1 MVLPT
6 NAKQMFRYGA
16 GNLVGMEGKG
26 APVDVSS
33 FPPEVH
39 DVLRF
44 AIDNAQKAGRTQVMY
59 GDYPPLADGSSA
71 ADYVKGIRED
81 SDYADMAFRSFTD
94 PVFEAVTTLGAFGA
108 RPDGQGGWAIN
119 DTFDFT
125 ETEGV
130 GKEDAY
136 SDVRKRLGG
145 EDQKYNF
152 DFTGSIPM
160 SEEQIANQPTEF
172 NVDNPQPMA
181 RPDLQQTTLVGT
193 ETPAPQAEPLV
204 LEDRPE
210 PPPTEELQPG
220 EIKLKV
226 AQPEP
231 EPSAASVAPKGEV
244 EVNELADLPI
254 EPATPVAPKGEVEVN
269 ELADL
274 PIEPATPVAPK
285 GEVEVNEL
293 ADLPEQRPEPAA
305 PKPAAPAPAA
315 PAAPAPA
322 VARQQPIYT
331 RTQTQP
337 VQFTQHDVAV
347 AAAMNFNNP
356 DALARAGEFSSI
368 IPNVPG
374 APATLGEVFSRSV
387 GAANESL
394 VSDYNYFAA
403 LGNAL
408 VGDDEGYDARI
419 RSAKMF
425 ESIAADATAGFE
437 SFEEFLDQPTFG
449 GFVTQVVAATGQVVP
464 SAATTITAA
473 LGTGAVAALA
483 ASGAPAIAAGGLLS
497 AGSLAMAKHLATKT
511 GLRQLRGEA
520 LDAAQKNVLNASFN
534 AAKALPQFSRKKAFT
549 RGATAGA
556 FAAEYPMM
564 TGAIGA
570 ELEESQVDVTPE
582 TAFASF
588 LGGVPLAGVGVFGEK
603 LVVENLAKV
612 ALKEGGE
619 AAGKAGTRNIFRDY
633 ASAVLAAAGKSGATE
648 LATEVVQ
655 EGSLVAL
662 RSNID
667 DQFTAQDAQLR
678 LAQAAFA
685 GFFGGA
691 GLGGAG
697 GTVAQT
703 VRTAKDMLSR
713 QRQSYESALATMQA
727 TNASF
732 GGTAPESMV
741 DLSAQINAVADPTYG
756 KQAAWIPESNGRVS
770 EIDSQIQEDNA
781 VTEITLPNGSKVF
794 AARVPGVGTIIS
806 KTNEGAQ
813 AVVDSKAADGVL
825 ATVLGYSDVK
835 PDGAD
840 RAVIV
845 KNSQG
850 AVIWEQATDS
860 EGQEAAERAAQQ
872 VAGATGS
879 IDAVTIEQALKDR
892 KTRYDEEQTREMQFD
907 EQEARDAGMSIIE
920 EDDAGLPV
928 EEQVADFAIP
938 RTETRN
944 PDFDERFQRLLDA
957 VPVERIQEFQD
968 LKDSMSD
975 SALNFILDAVEND
988 PEFEYFFTEVD
999 GRLAVARIQTGL
1011 GMESGNARDAVQFVI
1026 QNSRKLDK
1034 RKPRFLNISMPDGST
1049 IPTTLPLLVSAGKRL
1064 NVRSR
1069 EGLVGDGMNE
1079 VQSARQGLIRIM
1091 KELAQRGYTVNL
1103 RDGRPLTL
1111 TPADLRTADTNS
1123 ARAMAAAGIDGLP
1136 SITGAGGRSIGL
1148 AEIIGARD
1156 PQPAPTRSEQNQA
1169 RSSRKAGE
1177 RAVQK
1182 FDRARERR
1190 RAELTDDNVAPD
1202 TIEDI
1207 LAREFPEATRQ
1218 QIGRDAARD
1227 AELSFDPDRLEG
1239 QSLDPEDDPL
1249 LNPEAR
1255 ARQDAE
1261 QRGVFTGEAADSE
1274 SERIAAVRAGQ
1285 EPDSARPNVYSRIL
1299 IEDMPKPQGTS
1310 TRAPNRQQRR
1320 ASKKAPSVVVNN
1332 GLPPIAGRILGT
1344 AMKLF
1349 SFSKTVH
1356 VISLSDL
1363 KANQAKYTEGKYAN
1377 IAGWLEATVTRMDE
1391 NPTQGRYLPTED
1403 AHVIVLNDTNVEA
1416 GTATDALL
1424 GTVLAHEVGHIVFQE
1439 EYDNLM
1445 AGPKNEARR
1454 KMLWEAFKKNLENMD
1469 TIPDQYDL
1477 TKEGF
1482 EEWYADQ
1489 VAAYVYDKSKS
1500 AKTGADSYFKSIAKK
1515 LRDFFTQVNRMLGG
1529 RVTQDATFAEYMD
1542 GVVGAH
1548 TANRKSIISDSDG
1561 RVLGMAEK
1569 LGVREMVQ
1577 EIQAQD
1583 WFNSFK
1589 GNYEQLVQRIMRSPT
1604 YKWFSK
1610 WLATSTGYLRDLG
1623 PVGEEL
1629 AQFFDN
1635 KSQSLEETGFHQAKL
1650 ITFNRFT
1657 RRLGAIFALDTTT
1670 SEKDWA
1676 SPEVQDV
1683 LLLAEDESVTDADLA
1698 ARTLSDRTDDAAKK
1712 ALEVRG
1718 LFSEIFDDYITN
1730 KATGNTWFAIRKRQ
1744 NYAPRMLDF
1753 VKIEQNPEAFT
1764 EFLRQ
1769 QGVDQARIDMVM
1781 ESLASSEMSEDI
1793 TNGVQQEDGL
1803 TESEKIAKYR
1813 KQISGREA
1821 RLSPSPD
1828 QAAVRG
1834 ALDQTIKDRKA
1845 RLSPGMDQA
1854 AARALQDIA
1863 TADMRNAISGDEN
1876 GFLVPPGLAMIQYFH
1891 QVTRKVEF
1899 ERRGGFDHIA
1909 SLIDQLPEE
1918 ERGFVDTIVQGNL
1931 GKRGQ
1936 GMNSH
1941 WRTFNSIAAVHTVAT
1956 TLLFTVFAS
1965 VTDLAGI
1972 ATRMKEFDNFDE
1984 FLKFAKI
1991 GGQAFRQS
1999 YKKDGMFDRLYDWAG
2014 FETDREMID
2023 FAGDVGTVSMEALDN
2038 MFISVGELDF
2048 ADAWAR
2054 KSMSTFFDYTGLQ
2067 WYTRATRVFATKM
2080 GERFIIRSATKDN
2093 FTARDER
2100 YLSELGLTR
2109 EQVLENYNV
2118 ETDTLDLYR
2127 PNADAVSKAIARFAE
2142 EAIIRPNP
2150 AQRPS
2155 WANNPYLTIVWQLK
2169 SYFYAYGKT
2178 VIGGIGREVK
2188 NRYNEDG
2195 DFQGGA
2201 ATLLLAAGF
2210 MIPLTMVG
2218 LEMREYMKYGIQAL
2232 LPGIDASGSTFRSD
2246 YMDNG
2251 EYMWEIFNRSGI
2263 LGPLSIGVT
2272 SVESLKWE
2280 GLAGPLISNIPFVD
2294 AFDDTFMDGDW
2305 NRPIPVLNNIQ

>member
-1 MVLPT
+1 MGNQHTLFLKGLAASALPGEQTFTNDDFTPEYVAAVGEAVNHYYGPGQSDLKSKHADKVQRGTIDYAMVNDYFGLDTVFEDYNINTIGDEIKVTLGEASVRRDGDNFIIDDVYDFSNVGGYGSIP
-6 NAKQMFRYGA
+6 AKIA
-16 GNLVGMEGKG
+16 GSESIGEAIYKTARTVGGIRMAEN
-26 APVDVSS
+26 P
-33 FPPEVH
+33 
-39 DVLRF
+39 
-44 AIDNAQKAGRTQVMY
+44 
-59 GDYPPLADGSSA
+59 DGSS
-71 ADYVKGIRED
+71 KE
-81 SDYADMAFRSFTD
+81 
-94 PVFEAVTTLGAFGA
+94 EASRVQLTI
-108 RPDGQGGWAIN
+108 PAIG
-119 DTFDFT
+119 F
-125 ETEGV
+125 
-130 GKEDAY
+130 
-136 SDVRKRLGG
+136 
-145 EDQKYNF
+145 
-152 DFTGSIPM
+152 
-160 SEEQIANQPTEF
+160 SEPESRF
-172 NVDNPQPMA
+172 NVDNPEPMP
-181 RPDLQQTTLVGT
+181 RPDRQQTTLVGR
-193 ETPAPQAEPLV
+193 ETPEVKPEPVELEDKPQPIDNATPVPPRGEVERRELEPLAEPEPEAATPVPPRGEVETKELGELPEERKERAPQPTAAPAPSQQQVQYTRAPAPQAQ
-204 LEDRPE
+204 RSPE
-210 PPPTEELQPG
+210 WYEIAAQAAFELSQPDALQAVVDLYDPQPT
-220 EIKLKV
+220 
-226 AQPEP
+226 
-231 EPSAASVAPKGEV
+231 
-244 EVNELADLPI
+244 D
-254 EPATPVAPKGEVEVN
+254 T
-269 ELADL
+269 
-274 PIEPATPVAPK
+274 
-285 GEVEVNEL
+285 
-293 ADLPEQRPEPAA
+293 
-305 PKPAAPAPAA
+305 PAPA
-315 PAAPAPA
+315 
-322 VARQQPIYT
+322 
-331 RTQTQP
+331 
-337 VQFTQHDVAV
+337 D
-347 AAAMNFNNP
+347 
-356 DALARAGEFSSI
+356 
-368 IPNVPG
+368 
-374 APATLGEVFSRSV
+374 LGEVF
-387 GAANESL
+387 GAGVAAGNEQ
-394 VSDYNYFAA
+394 VVADFNYLAA
-403 LGNAL
+403 LGNA
-408 VGDDEGYDARI
+408 VIGDEEGRDSRL
-419 RSAKMF
+419 RRAKLF
-425 ESIAADATAGFE
+425 ESISADAMSGIQEF
-437 SFEEFLDQPTFG
+437 SDFLEEPTFSGFFEQVVSSIGQVTAPAVGTIATAVATG
-449 GFVTQVVAATGQVVP
+449 GVAALSQMGGTALLRNGGTQVVKKMVND
-464 SAATTITAA
+464 SAAK
-473 LGTGAVAALA
+473 LGRGEVFDTVEKEFMDVTYDYMKTFRRGAV
-483 ASGAPAIAAGGLLS
+483 G
-497 AGSLAMAKHLATKT
+497 
-511 GLRQLRGEA
+511 
-520 LDAAQKNVLNASFN
+520 
-534 AAKALPQFSRKKAFT
+534 
-549 RGATAGA
+549 GA
-556 FAAEYPMM
+556 FASEYPQI
-564 TGAIGA
+564 TGQIGA
-570 ELEESQVDVTPE
+570 ELDDADVE
-582 TAFASF
+582 ITAERALGAF
-588 LGGVPLAGVGVFGEK
+588 LGGVPLSAVGVAGETVVANAILKMARKKAAESGQKGIYAEFAENVGK
-603 LVVENLAKV
+603 LVV
-612 ALKEGGE
+612 GGGLTE
-619 AAGKAGTRNIFRDY
+619 AGT
-633 ASAVLAAAGKSGATE
+633 E
-648 LATEVVQ
+648 LVQ
-655 EGSLVAL
+655 EGAMVGL
-662 RSNID
+662 RNVID
-667 DQFTAQDAQLR
+667 PNYTAEQSQLR
-678 LAQAAFA
+678 LSQAAFS
-685 GFFGGA
+685 GFFAGA
-691 GLGGAG
+691 GIAGPGAAVSS
-697 GTVAQT
+697 TLQAANRMVERKNQAFAN
-703 VRTAKDMLSR
+703 AKLN
-713 QRQSYESALATMQA
+713 QEEYNSA
-727 TNASF
+727 
-732 GGTAPESMV
+732 GTAPESIR
-741 DLSAQINAVADPTYG
+741 DLSAQINTAADPNSP
-756 KQAAWIPESNGRVS
+756 KQAAWIPARSGAVT
-770 EIDSQIQEDNA
+770 EIDSQIEADN
-781 VTEITLPNGSKVF
+781 TTTQIRTPDGKSVF
-794 AARVPGVGTIIS
+794 AARIPGEGTIIS
-806 KTNEGAQ
+806 TRKDIVDSVIMGNASEAVLADALGYSASRPANSDRVVRVKDSNGNIIHEEATNEAG
-813 AVVDSKAADGVL
+813 SKAAV
-825 ATVLGYSDVK
+825 V
-835 PDGAD
+835 
-840 RAVIV
+840 
-845 KNSQG
+845 
-850 AVIWEQATDS
+850 
-860 EGQEAAERAAQQ
+860 AAELI
-872 VAGATGS
+872 AGSTGS
-879 IDAVTIEQALKDR
+879 VDTVSPQQGLKDR
-892 KTRYDEEQTREMQFD
+892 KARYDEEQTREMQFD

-1299 IEDMPKPQGTS
+1299 IEDMPTPQGTT

-1416 GTATDALL
+1416 GAATDALL

-1561 RVLGMAEK
+1561 RVLGMVEK
-1569 LGVREMVQ
+1569 IGIREMVQ
-1577 EIQAQD
+1577 EIQAQE

-1589 GNYEQLVQRIMRSPT
+1589 GNYQQLTQRIMRSPT

-1610 WLATSTGYLRDLG
+1610 WLSSTDGYLRELG
-1623 PVGEEL
+1623 PAGEEL
-1629 AQFFDN
+1629 AKIFYN
-1635 KSQSLEETGFHQAKL
+1635 RSQSLEETGFHQAK
-1650 ITFNRFT
+1650 TVMFNRFVSE
-1657 RRLGAIFALDTTT
+1657 LGKVFGLDITAD
-1670 SEKDWA
+1670 EKTWA
-1676 SPEVQDV
+1676 DPEIEEA
-1683 LLLAEDESVTDADLA
+1683 LLLAEDETVTDADLA
-1698 ARTLSDRTDDAAKK
+1698 ARTDDAAKK
-1712 ALEVRG
+1712 AARVRK
-1718 LFSEIFDDYITN
+1718 LFSSIFDTYITN
-1730 KATGNTWFAIRKRQ
+1730 KDTGNPWFAIRKRQ

-1753 VKIEQNPEAFT
+1753 VAIEENPEGFI

-1769 QGVDQARIDMVM
+1769 QGIDQGRINLIM
-1781 ESLASSEMSEDI
+1781 ESLALSEMSEDI
-1793 TNGVQQEDGL
+1793 ANDVQQEGDL
-1803 TESEKIAKYR
+1803 TEAE
-1813 KQISGREA
+1813 
-1821 RLSPSPD
+1821 
-1828 QAAVRG
+1828 QAA
-1834 ALDQTIKDRKA
+1834 KDRKA

-1854 AARALQDIA
+1854 AARALQDIP
-1863 TADMRNAISGDEN
+1863 TSVLREN

-1899 ERRGGFDHIA
+1899 ERRGGFDRIA
-1909 SLIDQLPEE
+1909 NLIDQLPEE
-1918 ERGFVDTIVQGNL
+1918 DRGTVDTIVQGNL

-1936 GMNSH
+1936 GMSSN

-1965 VTDLAGI
+1965 VTDLAGV
-1972 ATRMKEFDNFDE
+1972 ATRMKEFDNLQDYWKE
-1984 FLKFAKI
+1984 ALHAGRESVRK
-1991 GGQAFRQS
+1991 GGR
-1999 YKKDGMFDRLYDWAG
+1999 FDRVYDWAG
-2014 FETDREMID
+2014 FESDRERIE
-2023 FAGDVGTVSMEALDN
+2023 FARDVGVVSMEALDN

-2054 KSMSTFFDYTGLQ
+2054 KAMSKFFDLTGLQ
-2067 WYTRATRVFATKM
+2067 WYTRATRIFATKM
-2080 GERFIIRSATKDN
+2080 GEKFIIRSATKEN
-2093 FTARDER
+2093 FGSREER

-2109 EQVLENYNV
+2109 EQVLENYNA
-2118 ETDTLDLYR
+2118 ETETLNLYG
-2127 PNADAVSKAIARFAE
+2127 PNADLISKAIARFSE

-2150 AQRPS
+2150 AERPS
-2155 WANNPYLTIVWQLK
+2155 WANNPYLTAVWQLK

-2178 VIGGIGREVK
+2178 VIGGIGREIN
-2188 NRYNEDG
+2188 NRYSEDG
-2195 DFQGGA
+2195 SFEGGA
-2201 ATLLLAAGF
+2201 QVALLAAAF
-2210 MIPLTMVG
+2210 MIPLTMLG
-2218 LEMREYMKYGIQAL
+2218 LEMREYTKWTMQAL
-2232 LPGIDASGSTFRSD
+2232 VPGIDASGRVFRSD
-2246 YMDNG
+2246 YMDTG
-2251 EYMWEIFNRSGI
+2251 EYMWEIFERSGV

-2272 SVESLKWE
+2272 TVESLQWE
-2280 GLAGPLISNIPFVD
+2280 GALGPVISNIPFVD
-2294 AFDDTFMDGDW
+2294 AIDDTFIDGDW

>member
-1 MVLPT
+1 MGNQHTLFLKGLAATVLPGEQTFT
-6 NAKQMFRYGA
+6 NDDFTPEYIGALGEAVNHYYGPGQSELKSKHADKVQRGTIDYAMVNDYFGLDTVFEDYNINTIGDEIKVTLGEASVRRDGDNFIIDDIYDFSNVGGYSSIPAKIASSESIGEAVYKTART
-16 GNLVGMEGKG
+16 VGGIRMAEN
-26 APVDVSS
+26 P
-33 FPPEVH
+33 
-39 DVLRF
+39 
-44 AIDNAQKAGRTQVMY
+44 
-59 GDYPPLADGSSA
+59 DGSS
-71 ADYVKGIRED
+71 KE
-81 SDYADMAFRSFTD
+81 
-94 PVFEAVTTLGAFGA
+94 GAS
-108 RPDGQGGWAIN
+108 RVQLTIPAIG
-119 DTFDFT
+119 F
-125 ETEGV
+125 
-130 GKEDAY
+130 
-136 SDVRKRLGG
+136 
-145 EDQKYNF
+145 
-152 DFTGSIPM
+152 
-160 SEEQIANQPTEF
+160 SEPESRF
-172 NVDNPQPMA
+172 NVDNPEPMP
-181 RPDLQQTTLVGT
+181 RPDHQQTTLVGR
-193 ETPAPQAEPLV
+193 ETPEAKPEPVELEDKPQPIGNANPVSPRGEVERRELDPLPEPKSEAATPVPAPGAVERRELAPLPEPEPETATPVSPRGEVETKELGELPEERKEQDPQPTPAPRQQQVQYTRAPAPQAQ
-204 LEDRPE
+204 RSPE
-210 PPPTEELQPG
+210 WYEIAAQAAFELSQPDALQAVVDLYDPQPT
-220 EIKLKV
+220 
-226 AQPEP
+226 
-231 EPSAASVAPKGEV
+231 
-244 EVNELADLPI
+244 D
-254 EPATPVAPKGEVEVN
+254 T
-269 ELADL
+269 
-274 PIEPATPVAPK
+274 
-285 GEVEVNEL
+285 
-293 ADLPEQRPEPAA
+293 
-305 PKPAAPAPAA
+305 PAPA
-315 PAAPAPA
+315 
-322 VARQQPIYT
+322 
-331 RTQTQP
+331 
-337 VQFTQHDVAV
+337 D
-347 AAAMNFNNP
+347 
-356 DALARAGEFSSI
+356 
-368 IPNVPG
+368 
-374 APATLGEVFSRSV
+374 LGEVFSA
-387 GAANESL
+387 GIAAGNEQVVADL
-394 VSDYNYFAA
+394 NYLAA
-403 LGNAL
+403 LGNA
-408 VGDDEGYDARI
+408 VIGDEEGRDSRL
-419 RSAKMF
+419 RTAKLF
-425 ESIAADATAGFE
+425 ESISADAMSGIQEFGD
-437 SFEEFLDQPTFG
+437 FLEEPTFSGFFEQVVSSIGQVTPNAVGTIATAVATG
-449 GFVTQVVAATGQVVP
+449 GVAALSQMGGTALLRNGGTQVVKKMVND
-464 SAATTITAA
+464 SAAK
-473 LGTGAVAALA
+473 LG
-483 ASGAPAIAAGGLLS
+483 
-497 AGSLAMAKHLATKT
+497 
-511 GLRQLRGEA
+511 RGEVF
-520 LDAAQKNVLNASFN
+520 DTVEKEFMDVTYDYMKTF
-534 AAKALPQFSRKKAFT
+534 R
-549 RGATAGA
+549 RGAIGGA
-556 FAAEYPMM
+556 FASEYPQI
-564 TGAIGA
+564 TGQIGA
-570 ELEESQVDVTPE
+570 EIDDAGLEI
-582 TAFASF
+582 TAGRATGAFF
-588 LGGVPLAGVGVFGEK
+588 GGVPLSAVGVAGETVVANAILK
-603 LVVENLAKV
+603 MARKKAVESGQKGIYAEFAENVGRLVV
-612 ALKEGGE
+612 GGGLTE
-619 AAGKAGTRNIFRDY
+619 AGT
-633 ASAVLAAAGKSGATE
+633 E
-648 LATEVVQ
+648 LVQ
-655 EGSLVAL
+655 EGTMVGL
-662 RSNID
+662 RNVID
-667 DQFTAQDAQLR
+667 PNYTAEQSQLR
-678 LAQAAFA
+678 LAQAAFS
-685 GFFGGA
+685 GFFAGA
-691 GLGGAG
+691 GIAGPGAAVSS
-697 GTVAQT
+697 TLQAANRMVERKNQAFAN
-703 VRTAKDMLSR
+703 AKLN
-713 QRQSYESALATMQA
+713 QEEYNSA
-727 TNASF
+727 
-732 GGTAPESMV
+732 GTAPESIR
-741 DLSAQINAVADPTYG
+741 DLSAQINAAADPNSP
-756 KQAAWIPESNGRVS
+756 KQAAWIPARSGAVT
-770 EIDSQIQEDNA
+770 EIDSQIEADN
-781 VTEITLPNGSKVF
+781 TTTQIRTPDGKPVF
-794 AARVPGVGTIIS
+794 AARIPGEGTIIS
-806 KTNEGAQ
+806 TRKDIVDSVIMGNASEAVLADALGYSASRPTNSDRVVRVRDSNGNIIHEEATNEVG
-813 AVVDSKAADGVL
+813 SKAA
-825 ATVLGYSDVK
+825 
-835 PDGAD
+835 
-840 RAVIV
+840 AV
-845 KNSQG
+845 
-850 AVIWEQATDS
+850 
-860 EGQEAAERAAQQ
+860 AAERIAGSTGSVDTVSAQQ
-872 VAGATGS
+872 G
-879 IDAVTIEQALKDR
+879 LKDR
-892 KTRYDEEQTREMQFD
+892 KARYDEEQTREMQFD

-920 EDDAGLPV
+920 EDDGGLPV

-938 RTETRN
+938 STETRD

-968 LKDSMSD
+968 LKNSMSD

-1026 QNSRKLDK
+1026 QASRKLDK

-1049 IPTTLPLLVSAGKRL
+1049 MPTTLPILVAAGKRL

-1091 KELAQRGYTVNL
+1091 KELVQRGYTVNL
-1103 RDGRPLTL
+1103 RDGRPFTL

-1148 AEIIGARD
+1148 AEIVGASD
-1156 PQPAPTRSEQNQA
+1156 PRPAPTRSEQNRA
-1169 RSSRKAGE
+1169 RSSRQAGE

-1190 RAELTDDNVAPD
+1190 RAELIDDDVQPD

-1207 LAREFPEATRQ
+1207 LAREFPEETRQ
-1218 QIGRDAARD
+1218 QIGRDTARD
-1227 AELSFDPDRLEG
+1227 SELSFDPDRLEG

-1255 ARQDAE
+1255 ARQDAQ

-1274 SERIAAVRAGQ
+1274 AERIAAVRAGQ
-1285 EPDSARPNVYSRIL
+1285 EPDNARPNVYSRIL
-1299 IEDMPKPQGTS
+1299 IEDMPTPQGTT
-1310 TRAPNRQQRR
+1310 TRASNRQQRR
-1320 ASKKAPSVVVNN
+1320 ATKKAPNVVVNAN
-1332 GLPPIAGRILGT
+1332 VPPIASRILNT
-1344 AMKLF
+1344 AMNLF
-1349 SFSKTVH
+1349 SFKKTVH
-1356 VISLSDL
+1356 VIALSDL
-1363 KANQAKYTEGKYAN
+1363 KKNTASYTDGNYRL
-1377 IAGWLEATVTRMDE
+1377 ISGWLEQTITRMDE
-1391 NPTQGRYLPTED
+1391 NPVQGRVLPTGD
-1403 AHVIVLNDTNVEA
+1403 AYVIVINDTNVDA
-1416 GTATDALL
+1416 GTETDAAL
-1424 GTVLAHEVGHIVFQE
+1424 GAVLAHEVGHILFIE

-1454 KMLWEAFKKNLENMD
+1454 KILWEAFKKHLEGME

-1515 LRDFFTQVNRMLGG
+1515 LREFFTKVNRMLGG
-1529 RVTQDATFAEYMD
+1529 RIVQDAIFAEYMD
-1542 GVVGAH
+1542 GVVQVH
-1548 TANRKSIISDSDG
+1548 RSNRKDVISDLGSRIDSIP
-1561 RVLGMAEK
+1561 LGMAEK
-1569 LGVREMVQ
+1569 LAVREMVQ

-1629 AQFFDN
+1629 AKFFDN

-1676 SPEVQDV
+1676 SPEVQDA
-1683 LLLAEDESVTDADLA
+1683 LLLAEDESVTDADLSA
-1698 ARTLSDRTDDAAKK
+1698 RTDDAAKK
-1712 ALEVRG
+1712 ALEVRK

-1781 ESLASSEMSEDI
+1781 ESLALSEMSEDI
-1793 TNGVQQEDGL
+1793 TNDVQQEDSL
-1803 TESEKIAKYR
+1803 TEAEQIA
-1813 KQISGREA
+1813 
-1821 RLSPSPD
+1821 
-1828 QAAVRG
+1828 
-1834 ALDQTIKDRKA
+1834 KDRKA

-1854 AARALQDIA
+1854 AARALQDIS

-1899 ERRGGFDHIA
+1899 ERRGGYDRIA

-1972 ATRMKEFDNFDE
+1972 ATRMKEFDNFGE
-1984 FLKFAKI
+1984 FLKFAKV

-1999 YKKDGMFDRLYDWAG
+1999 YKKDGMFDRLYNWGG

-2054 KSMSTFFDYTGLQ
+2054 KSMSAFFDYTGLQ

-2080 GERFIIRSATKDN
+2080 GERFIIRSATRDN
-2093 FTARDER
+2093 FSARDER

-2109 EQVLENYNV
+2109 EQVLENYNA
-2118 ETDTLDLYR
+2118 ETDTLDLYG

-2188 NRYNEDG
+2188 NRYSEDG
-2195 DFQGGA
+2195 NFQGGA

-2251 EYMWEIFNRSGI
+2251 EYMWEIFNRSGV

-2272 SVESLKWE
+2272 TAESLKWE

>member
-1 MVLPT
+1 MPT
-6 NAKQMFRYGA
+6 PKDLAIQSALRTGTGA
-16 GNLVGMEGKG
+16 QLATDLTPDAVELEY
-26 APVDVSS
+26 AP
-33 FPPEVH
+33 
-39 DVLRF
+39 
-44 AIDNAQKAGRTQVMY
+44 
-59 GDYPPLADGSSA
+59 DGIGETFER
-71 ADYVKGIRED
+71 GIR
-81 SDYADMAFRSFTD
+81 S
-94 PVFEAVTTLGAFGA
+94 GA
-108 RPDGQGGWAIN
+108 
-119 DTFDFT
+119 
-125 ETEGV
+125 
-130 GKEDAY
+130 
-136 SDVRKRLGG
+136 
-145 EDQKYNF
+145 
-152 DFTGSIPM
+152 
-160 SEEQIANQPTEF
+160 
-172 NVDNPQPMA
+172 
-181 RPDLQQTTLVGT
+181 
-193 ETPAPQAEPLV
+193 
-204 LEDRPE
+204 
-210 PPPTEELQPG
+210 
-220 EIKLKV
+220 
-226 AQPEP
+226 
-231 EPSAASVAPKGEV
+231 
-244 EVNELADLPI
+244 
-254 EPATPVAPKGEVEVN
+254 
-269 ELADL
+269 
-274 PIEPATPVAPK
+274 
-285 GEVEVNEL
+285 
-293 ADLPEQRPEPAA
+293 
-305 PKPAAPAPAA
+305 
-315 PAAPAPA
+315 
-322 VARQQPIYT
+322 
-331 RTQTQP
+331 
-337 VQFTQHDVAV
+337 
-347 AAAMNFNNP
+347 
-356 DALARAGEFSSI
+356 AGMDSSI
-368 IPNVPG
+368 
-374 APATLGEVFSRSV
+374 
-387 GAANESL
+387 
-394 VSDYNYFAA
+394 NYFQA
-403 LGNAL
+403 LGNSL
-408 VGDDEGYDARI
+408 LGDEEGVATRINNARI
-419 RSAKMF
+419 AETRA
-425 ESIAADATAGFE
+425 ATALDGMGEFE
-437 SFEEFLDQPTFG
+437 AFLDQPTFS
-449 GFVTQVVAATGQVVP
+449 GFFEQAVSATGQIVP
-464 SAATTITAA
+464 NAVSAIGTGLAGGLVGVLGKQVASGTAKELTKQIVKDTVQKASDIKNGVRKDA
-473 LGTGAVAALA
+473 LTPDEETVLKGAYEALQQTNNRGAFAKGAVAGAFGTEYPIMAGEVGSEFTEAGKDINDAQTALTA
-483 ASGAPAIAAGGLLS
+483 LLAGAPIAA
-497 AGSLAMAKHLATKT
+497 
-511 GLRQLRGEA
+511 
-520 LDAAQKNVLNASFN
+520 
-534 AAKALPQFSRKKAFT
+534 
-549 RGATAGA
+549 
-556 FAAEYPMM
+556 
-564 TGAIGA
+564 IG
-570 ELEESQVDVTPE
+570 
-582 TAFASF
+582 
-588 LGGVPLAGVGVFGEK
+588 
-603 LVVENLAKV
+603 V
-612 ALKEGGE
+612 AGE
-619 AAGKAGTRNIFRDY
+619 AAIVKGLANIALKKSTAGGAKDSILAEYAKNI
-633 ASAVLAAAGKSGATE
+633 AKGAVGGGLTE
-648 LATEVVQ
+648 SATEVAQ
-655 EGSLVAL
+655 EGSIIAL
-662 RSNID
+662 RKAID
-667 DQFTAQDAQLR
+667 EDYTSQEAQLR

-691 GLGGAG
+691 GMSGAG
-697 GTVAQT
+697 A
-703 VRTAKDMLSR
+703 TAASTFAAARRMLD
-713 QRQSYESALATMQA
+713 QNT
-727 TNASF
+727 
-732 GGTAPESMV
+732 
-741 DLSAQINAVADPTYG
+741 
-756 KQAAWIPESNGRVS
+756 
-770 EIDSQIQEDNA
+770 
-781 VTEITLPNGSKVF
+781 
-794 AARVPGVGTIIS
+794 AARVAAVQASETAGVTDENLTQPTRESTADFAAQVQTVLNPDSSKNGVFIPENSGQTIAGIDEDNTVTEVQMGDQTMYGARIPGRGVVLTASPAITQAMID
-806 KTNEGAQ
+806 AQ
-813 AVVDSKAADGVL
+813 ASDAAL
-825 ATVLGYSDVK
+825 AEMLGYSATKAENGDRVVRVVNA
-835 PDGAD
+835 DGSVASEEVTTLD
-840 RAVIV
+840 
-845 KNSQG
+845 G
-850 AVIWEQATDS
+850 EQAARTAAEGIAT
-860 EGQEAAERAAQQ
+860 EGQ
-872 VAGATGS
+872 
-879 IDAVTIEQALKDR
+879 TIEVVGIEEALKQR
-892 KTRYDEEQTREMQFD
+892 KARYDEEQTREMQFD

-938 RTETRN
+938 STETRN

-1091 KELAQRGYTVNL
+1091 KELAQRGYVVNL

-1148 AEIIGARD
+1148 AEIIAARD

-1190 RAELTDDNVAPD
+1190 RAELIDDNVAPD

-1274 SERIAAVRAGQ
+1274 AERIAAVRAGQ
-1285 EPDSARPNVYSRIL
+1285 EPNNANPNIYSRIL
-1299 IEDMPKPQGTS
+1299 IEDMPTPQGTS
-1310 TRAPNRQQRR
+1310 TRAPNRRQRR

-1363 KANQAKYTEGKYAN
+1363 KANQAKYTEGKYSN

-1403 AHVIVLNDTNVEA
+1403 AHVIVINDTNVEA

-1445 AGPKNEARR
+1445 AAPRNEARR

-1542 GVVGAH
+1542 GVVAAH

-1561 RVLGMAEK
+1561 RVLGMVEK
-1569 LGVREMVQ
+1569 IGIREMVQ
-1577 EIQAQD
+1577 EVQAQE

-1589 GNYEQLVQRIMRSPT
+1589 GNYQQLTQRIMRSPT

-1610 WLATSTGYLRDLG
+1610 WLSSTDGYLRELG
-1623 PVGEEL
+1623 PAGEEL
-1629 AQFFDN
+1629 AKLFYN
-1635 KSQSLEETGFHQAKL
+1635 RSQSLEETGFHQAK
-1650 ITFNRFT
+1650 TVMFNRFVSE
-1657 RRLGAIFALDTTT
+1657 LGKVFGLDITAD
-1670 SEKDWA
+1670 EKTWA
-1676 SPEVQDV
+1676 DPEIEEA
-1683 LLLAEDESVTDADLA
+1683 LLLAEDETVTDADLA
-1698 ARTLSDRTDDAAKK
+1698 ARTDDAAKK
-1712 ALEVRG
+1712 AIRVRK
-1718 LFSEIFDDYITN
+1718 LFSRIFDTYITN
-1730 KATGNTWFAIRKRQ
+1730 KDTGNPWFAIRKRQ

-1753 VKIEQNPEAFT
+1753 VAIEANPEGFI

-1769 QGVDQARIDMVM
+1769 QGVDQGRINLIM
-1781 ESLASSEMSEDI
+1781 ESLGLSEMSEDI
-1793 TNGVQQEDGL
+1793 TNDVQQDGEL
-1803 TESEKIAKYR
+1803 TPEE
-1813 KQISGREA
+1813 
-1821 RLSPSPD
+1821 
-1828 QAAVRG
+1828 QAMA
-1834 ALDQTIKDRKA
+1834 DRKA

-1854 AARALQDIA
+1854 AARALQDIP
-1863 TADMRNAISGDEN
+1863 TSVLREN

-1899 ERRGGFDHIA
+1899 ERRGGFDRIA
-1909 SLIDQLPEE
+1909 GLIDQLPEE

-1936 GMNSH
+1936 GMSSN

-1965 VTDLAGI
+1965 VTDLAGV
-1972 ATRMKEFDNFDE
+1972 ATRMKEFDNLQDYWKE
-1984 FLKFAKI
+1984 ALHAGRESVRK
-1991 GGQAFRQS
+1991 GGR
-1999 YKKDGMFDRLYDWAG
+1999 FDRVYDWAG
-2014 FETDREMID
+2014 FESDRERIE
-2023 FAGDVGTVSMEALDN
+2023 FARDVGVVSMEALDN

-2054 KSMSTFFDYTGLQ
+2054 KAMSKFFDLTGLQ
-2067 WYTRATRVFATKM
+2067 WYTRATRIFATKM
-2080 GERFIIRSATKDN
+2080 GEKFIIRSATKEN
-2093 FTARDER
+2093 FGPREER
-2100 YLSELGLTR
+2100 YLAELGLTR
-2109 EQVLENYNV
+2109 EQVLENYNA
-2118 ETDTLDLYR
+2118 ETETLDLYG
-2127 PNADAVSKAIARFAE
+2127 PNADVIAKAIARFAE

-2150 AQRPS
+2150 AERPS
-2155 WANNPYLTIVWQLK
+2155 WANNPYLTAVWQLK

-2178 VIGGIGREVK
+2178 VIGGIGREIN
-2188 NRYNEDG
+2188 NRYSEDG
-2195 DFQGGA
+2195 NFEGGA
-2201 ATLLLAAGF
+2201 QVALLAAAF
-2210 MIPLTMVG
+2210 MIPLTMLG
-2218 LEMREYMKYGIQAL
+2218 LEMREYTKWTMQAL
-2232 LPGIDASGSTFRSD
+2232 VPGIDASGRVFRSD
-2246 YMDNG
+2246 YMDTG
-2251 EYMWEIFNRSGI
+2251 EYMWEIFERSGV

-2272 SVESLKWE
+2272 TVESLQWE
-2280 GLAGPLISNIPFVD
+2280 GALGPVISNIPFID